1 MKKKTIVWLI
11 VLVALCSAISAGI
24 WVYNFERA
32 KDNNSLFTGETLEV
46 KSDTGNSVGRNTVL
60 TFCIKLWRTDLVI
73 QEKLLPLFIC
83 MAGRETEWNRLIHRG
98 KWTNLVH

>member
-32 KDNNSLFTGETLEV
+32 KDNNSLFYR
-46 KSDTGNSVGRNTVL
+46 RN
-60 TFCIKLWRTDLVI
+60 FRSKNQI
-73 QEKLLPLFIC
+73 QEI
-83 MAGRETEWNRLIHRG
+83 
-98 KWTNLVH
+98 V